1 MHESKETTISPETA
15 PQTKTETA
23 PIPSAA
29 KKRIGKRWLILLLI
43 AVLPPLAMF
52 LIYQEV
58 ESHKDGIYASVASVP
73 QMPAAIVFGAGINSR
88 EFHDRIETAASLYKE
103 GKVEK
108 LLMTGDNRYMNYN
121 EPIAMKKAAISLGV
135 PEKDITCDYA
145 GFRTYDSLYRAR
157 EIFGVKQAV
166 LVSQRYHLPRAIFL
180 AHNLGLEV
188 VGVDAAIRSY
198 GAWQSWYDIRE
209 VAASEAAWF
218 DVITR
223 RKPKFLGKKEP
234 IFAEVFPETEQTN
247 PLK

>member
-1 MHESKETTISPETA
+1 MHERQETTIIPETVSDSLPA
-15 PQTKTETA
+15 VTRRKA
-23 PIPSAA
+23 
-29 KKRIGKRWLILLLI
+29 IGSKAWLILLLI
-43 AVLPPLAMF
+43 VVSPALAMF

-58 ESHKDGIYASVASVP
+58 ERHKDGIYGTVAAVP

-88 EFHDRIETAASLYKE
+88 EFHDRIETAVSLYKE
-103 GKVEK
+103 GKVTK
-108 LLMTGDNRYMNYN
+108 LLMTGDNRYHNYN
-121 EPIAMKKAAISLGV
+121 EPIAMKKAAVSLGV
-135 PEKDITCDYA
+135 PEEDITCDFA

-157 EIFGVKQAV
+157 EIFGIKQAV

-180 AHNLGLEV
+180 AQNLGLQV

-198 GAWQSWYDIRE
+198 GRAWQSWYDIRE

-218 DVITR
+218 DVVTR

-234 IFAEVFPETEQTN
+234 IFPELLPESVQIN

>member
-1 MHESKETTISPETA
+1 MHERQDSTLTSESSPLENS
-15 PQTKTETA
+15 P
-23 PIPSAA
+23 PAA
-29 KKRIGKRWLILLLI
+29 DARKRAKLFEKKAFLVMLLV
-43 AVLPPLAMF
+43 VLSPLLAMF

-58 ESHKDGIYASVASVP
+58 ESHKDGIYASVAAVP

-88 EFHDRIETAASLYKE
+88 EFHDRIETAVSLYKE
-103 GKVEK
+103 GKVTK
-108 LLMTGDNRYMNYN
+108 LLMTGDNRYLNYN
-121 EPIAMKKAAISLGV
+121 EPIAMKKAAVALGV
-135 PEKDITCDYA
+135 PEADITCDFA

-157 EIFGVKQAV
+157 EIFGVKQAI

-180 AHNLGLEV
+180 AHNLGLQV

-209 VAASEAAWF
+209 IAASEAAWF

-234 IFAEVFPETEQTN
+234 MFPEIAPTN
-247 PLK
+247 LHR